1 LPAIIFDL
9 FQMLKKDG
17 TKGHWDKGTFVFLI
31 FHLGQKLPIKIII
44 YIINIYIN
52 NIYNNS
58 QRPFADLP
66 HSYQTMQNPFVPM
79 SLCPIVPCFF
89 ALNSINNVIFLVKLL

>member
-1 LPAIIFDL
+1 
-9 FQMLKKDG
+9 MG

-58 QRPFADLP
+58 QKTIYRPTTLTPDNAKKHLSQCP
-66 HSYQTMQNPFVPM
+66 NVPM
-79 SLCPIVPCFF
+79 SHYLLNPCF
-89 ALNSINNVIFLVKLL
+89 VE

>member
-1 LPAIIFDL
+1 MTEQREQNPSLLEFCRVATKFDEVSN
-9 FQMLKKDG
+9 DG

-31 FHLGQKLPIKIII
+31 FQFGQKRPIKIII

-58 QRPFADLP
+58 
-66 HSYQTMQNPFVPM
+66 
-79 SLCPIVPCFF
+79 
-89 ALNSINNVIFLVKLL
+89 

>member
-1 LPAIIFDL
+1 MPCKEEFDEVSN
-9 FQMLKKDG
+9 DG
-17 TKGHWDKGTFVFLI
+17 TKGQWDKGTFVFLI

-58 QRPFADLP
+58 
-66 HSYQTMQNPFVPM
+66 
-79 SLCPIVPCFF
+79 
-89 ALNSINNVIFLVKLL
+89 

>member
-1 LPAIIFDL
+1 
-9 FQMLKKDG
+9 MG

-58 QRPFADLP
+58 
-66 HSYQTMQNPFVPM
+66 
-79 SLCPIVPCFF
+79 
-89 ALNSINNVIFLVKLL
+89 